1 MKNTLFISAILLL
14 LASACKEVQFEVP
27 QPEGR
32 PNLKEFPKSIIGIYV
47 TPDEVPDTVWVYPD
61 RYVMTDEENQKK
73 IKKEFLLSDALLRE
87 YQQYYFLNQKDTEKD
102 SWKLT
107 VVAISKEGI
116 LEFHSFSFS
125 DEDKMERIATALKA
139 RKVMK
144 EDGKEIDYYLARPD
158 KKQLMDVIKSGLV
171 RDEEVKLRKISNE

>member
-1 MKNTLFISAILLL
+1 MKNTLFISAILLF

-32 PNLKEFPKSIIGIYV
+32 PNLKEFPKSITGIYV
-47 TPDEVPDTVWVYPD
+47 SADEVPDTLWVYPD
-61 RYVMTDEENQKK
+61 RYVLTDEENQKR

-87 YQQYYFLNQKDTEKD
+87 YQQYYFLNQKDAEKD
-102 SWKLT
+102 SWKLAVFT
-107 VVAISKEGI
+107 VSKEGV

-125 DEDKMERIATALKA
+125 DEDKMERIASALKA

-144 EDGKEIDYYLARPD
+144 EDGEEIDYYLARPD
-158 KKQLMDVIKSGLV
+158 KKRLMEVIKSGLA
-171 RDEEVKLRKISNE
+171 RDEELRLRKISN